1 MKLQNNYGSEYPPIT
16 NKLTLLEKIIICI
29 IISLLFFILFTG
41 CTINLNIASDG
52 QPVILN
58 IQDIEQI
65 KSE

>member
-1 MKLQNNYGSEYPPIT
+1 MKLKNNYGSEYPPIT
-16 NKLTLLEKIIICI
+16 SKLARLEKITICI
-29 IISLLFFILFTG
+29 IISLFLFLLFTS

-58 IQDIEQI
+58 IQDTDQI